1 MNKKVLEYHLPNFVK
16 VNKIIENYKDSNM
29 NKKLLSFKLKSY
41 YNLNENER
49 KHILYWIE

>member
-1 MNKKVLEYHLPNFVK
+1 MNVKVLSYPIVGFAK

-49 KHILYWIE
+49 KHILYWIA